1 MGVVLQANLWTAN
14 TADMAVLMHTGSAT
28 QNYEVQWSLC
38 VTTPRDPLNLLF
50 GTGVPLYNETPLI
63 LLIHEANPCRS
74 SSMAIL
80 VEPS

>member
-1 MGVVLQANLWTAN
+1 
-14 TADMAVLMHTGSAT
+14 MAVLIHTGSAT

-50 GTGVPLYNETPLI
+50 AIGVPLYNETSLI
-63 LLIHEANPCRS
+63 LLTHEVNPRRS